1 MFTLPVR
8 QALAVMLDA
17 GNALYRDQQGD
28 LMELSMERAR
38 AQAELDAMFG
48 AGVATEARTL
58 EDELAESRKEDEERR
73 KEAEDEA
80 RAPGAGAGPRGGAG
94 RAGWVR
100 GV

>member
-1 MFTLPVR
+1 
-8 QALAVMLDA
+8 
-17 GNALYRDQQGD
+17 
-28 LMELSMERAR
+28 AR

-80 RAPGAGAGPRGGAG
+80 RAPENSPEAQEARREREQARVEALGEPDGSG
-94 RAGWVR
+94 
-100 GV
+100 